1 MDNMS
6 LYYFPSCPFCV
17 KVLNV
22 IDELGMGGIELRDK
36 HVEPNFADELE
47 AATGITMVPCL
58 RIERVGGDQ
67 WMHESDDIVE
77 YLRGL

>member
-1 MDNMS
+1 MNKMF

-17 KVLNV
+17 KVLNA
-22 IDELGMGGIELRDK
+22 IDELGIDGIELRDK
-36 HVEPNFADELE
+36 HVEPNYADELQT
-47 AATGITMVPCL
+47 ATGTTMAPCL
-58 RIERVGGDQ
+58 RIEGEGNDQ